1 VVNTPVTT
9 VRPNPG
15 GGGNAGIIGLWAFI
29 GGFFAVVLIWLVY
42 PAVKTASVKIGERYR
57 EVGNPWDMLKT
68 DLHPDHLRAGLII
81 LVTLILAAIIFSILA
96 VNF

>member
-15 GGGNAGIIGLWAFI
+15 GGGNAGIIGFWAFV
-29 GGFFAVVLIWLVY
+29 GGFFAVVMIWLVF
-42 PAVKTASVKIGERYR
+42 PAIKTAGVKLGVRYR
-57 EVGNPWDMLKT
+57 EIDHPFGFLKT
-68 DLHPDHLRAGLII
+68 GLHPDHLRAAVII